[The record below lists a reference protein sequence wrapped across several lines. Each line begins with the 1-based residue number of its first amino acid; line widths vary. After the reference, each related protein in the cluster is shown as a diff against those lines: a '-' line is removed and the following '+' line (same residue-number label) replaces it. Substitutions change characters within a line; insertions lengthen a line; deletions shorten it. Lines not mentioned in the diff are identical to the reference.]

1 MESNP
6 SCLLVCSQ
14 LLGFVY
20 ACYVVSA
27 ITEEEDSCESL
38 NLTLINTQ
46 KHTHSKIT
54 DESSVVA
61 PNDSH
66 LDPLTQMRRG
76 ITGVEENKAPCFFIS
91 LSSSFSRTVTAPTLP
106 FFPPSS
112 LLPHTSWAPSLS
124 LPSEPKGAMCSLST
138 PPSGILLVSRV
149 ASSLLLVALCGPLRC
164 CKEKKKTPL
173 MFSGFHFSHFLLS
186 VCPLPSVAPAVLFA
200 WLGLCFFFFLCCR
213 IAPPP
218 LPCSNS
224 HTHLPSSLPAVPAA
238 SQTCTSSLWSG
249 SSACYLGAL
258 ARCRRLLAPLLNLLT
273 RSQMRARTQRGRRRW
288 GAGGGGGGAGIVK
301 WVVREDGETG
311 EETLVIND
319 PAAVTS

>member
-200 WLGLCFFFFLCCR
+200 WLGLCFFFFFML
-213 IAPPP
+213 
-218 LPCSNS
+218 
-224 HTHLPSSLPAVPAA
+224 
-238 SQTCTSSLWSG
+238 QDCTSPTPLFKQPHTPSLLV
-249 SSACYLGAL
+249 ACRP
-258 ARCRRLLAPLLNLLT
+258 RC
-273 RSQMRARTQRGRRRW
+273 
-288 GAGGGGGGAGIVK
+288 
-301 WVVREDGETG
+301 
-311 EETLVIND
+311 
-319 PAAVTS
+319 